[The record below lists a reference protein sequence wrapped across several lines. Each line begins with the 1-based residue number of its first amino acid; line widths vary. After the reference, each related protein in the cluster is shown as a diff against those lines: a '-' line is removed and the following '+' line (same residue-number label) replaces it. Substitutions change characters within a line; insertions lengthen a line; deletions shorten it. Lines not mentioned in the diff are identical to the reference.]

1 VPTLKA
7 SRLGIARIKQA
18 RKEKGWTLYDPRWL
32 IEASKVLEP
41 NTNWEL
47 KEELFRGISEG
58 TWKRWGQG
66 KSINAPAFKAYCE
79 VLGLNWEEIVEHQ
92 SSTIA
97 NTHQDWG
104 EAIDIS
110 TFYGRTVELAELEH
124 WIVTDRCRIVAI
136 LGMGGIGKT
145 SLSVKLAEQIQPS
158 FEYLIWRSLR
168 NAPPVQELL
177 ADLIEF
183 LSDGQETELQGTVE
197 GRVSGLIEYLRKH
210 RCLLLLDDVE
220 IVLRSG
226 GLAGQ
231 YREGYQGYGELISRV
246 GQERHQSCLVLTT
259 REKPIEIASLAGAT
273 LPVRALRVQGLPKE
287 DARKILEAKGFST
300 LRRGWEELIALYRGN
315 PLALKIIATTIQE
328 IFNGDISQ
336 FLDQSTLVLGDIL
349 PSLLY
354 QQFERLS
361 DLEKGIIYCV
371 AIDNEP
377 ISIPELK
384 LNLRFSGAS
393 LSELLS
399 ALESLK
405 RRSLL
410 EEEPTS
416 TEGSAAFLTLQPVI
430 RKYVTNQLIEQV
442 CKDILTVVKNQSID
456 RLGLLRSHA
465 LLKEQEEDN
474 LKEIQFRLILT
485 RVIDR
490 LNMMSRS
497 ANSVEK
503 QLHDV
508 LLLLKGQ
515 SPQAVGYAKVNILNL
530 LKSTED
536 GLQQAEIFA

>member
-1 VPTLKA
+1 MPTLKA

-259 REKPIEIASLAGAT
+259 REKPIEIAS
-273 LPVRALRVQGLPKE
+273 
-287 DARKILEAKGFST
+287 
-300 LRRGWEELIALYRGN
+300 
-315 PLALKIIATTIQE
+315 
-328 IFNGDISQ
+328 
-336 FLDQSTLVLGDIL
+336 
-349 PSLLY
+349 
-354 QQFERLS
+354 
-361 DLEKGIIYCV
+361 
-371 AIDNEP
+371 
-377 ISIPELK
+377 
-384 LNLRFSGAS
+384 
-393 LSELLS
+393 
-399 ALESLK
+399 
-405 RRSLL
+405 
-410 EEEPTS
+410 
-416 TEGSAAFLTLQPVI
+416 
-430 RKYVTNQLIEQV
+430 
-442 CKDILTVVKNQSID
+442 
-456 RLGLLRSHA
+456 
-465 LLKEQEEDN
+465 
-474 LKEIQFRLILT
+474 
-485 RVIDR
+485 
-490 LNMMSRS
+490 
-497 ANSVEK
+497 
-503 QLHDV
+503 
-508 LLLLKGQ
+508 
-515 SPQAVGYAKVNILNL
+515 
-530 LKSTED
+530 
-536 GLQQAEIFA
+536 

>member
-1 VPTLKA
+1 MPTLKA

-18 RKEKGWTLYDPRWL
+18 RKEKGWTLYDHRWL

-41 NTNWEL
+41 HTNWEL
-47 KEELFRGISEG
+47 AEELVRGISEG

-66 KSINAPAFKAYCE
+66 KSINAPAFKAYSE
-79 VLGLNWEEIVEHQ
+79 VLGLNWEEIVEQH
-92 SSTIA
+92 SWANA
-97 NTHQDWG
+97 NTHKDWG

-124 WIVTDRCRIVAI
+124 WIVTERCRIVAI

-145 SLSVKLAEQIQPS
+145 SLSVKLAEQIHPS

-168 NAPPVQELL
+168 NAPPVPELL
-177 ADLIEF
+177 TDLIEF
-183 LSDGQETELQGTVE
+183 LSEGQETDLQGTVE
-197 GRVSGLIEYLRKH
+197 GGVSRLIEYLRRH

-220 IVLRSG
+220 MVLRSG
-226 GLAGQ
+226 ELAGQ
-231 YREGYQGYGELISRV
+231 YREGYQGYGELIRRV
-246 GQERHQSCLVLTT
+246 GEERHQSCLVLTS

-273 LPVRALRVQGLPKE
+273 LPVRALRVKGLPKE

-300 LRRGWEELIALYRGN
+300 LKRGWEELIALYRGN
-315 PLALKIIATTIQE
+315 PLALKIMATTIQE

-361 DLEKGIIYCV
+361 DLEKGIIFCV
-371 AIDNEP
+371 AIENEP
-377 ISIPELK
+377 ISISELK
-384 LNLRFSGAS
+384 SDLRFSGAS

-410 EEEPTS
+410 EEEPS

-442 CKDILTVVKNQSID
+442 CKDIVTVVETQSID
-456 RLGLLRSHA
+456 KLGLLRS
-465 LLKEQEEDN
+465 LGLVKEQEQDDV
-474 LKEIQFRLILT
+474 KEIQFRLIIT
-485 RVIDR
+485 RVMDR
-490 LNMMSRS
+490 LYMMSRS
-497 ANSVEK
+497 ANTVEK
-503 QLHDV
+503 QLKEV

-515 SPQAVGYAKVNILNL
+515 SPQAVGYAKVNLLNL
-530 LKSTED
+530 LRSMEG
-536 GLQQAEIFA
+536 GLQQV